1 MKPEGKLLHAA
12 IDPFSL
18 LAALCSGFYGLF
30 FFFFF
35 DVCMCMHV
43 CMYVYVCGG
52 MQVCMPVCM
61 QI

>member
-35 DVCMCMHV
+35 
-43 CMYVYVCGG
+43 
-52 MQVCMPVCM
+52 
-61 QI
+61 